1 MEKTVVVRFILNG
14 EEVEARVDPEIT
26 LLRYLRDERRLT
38 GTKNGC
44 STNHCG
50 ACMVLLNGLPTKSC
64 LLPLTRVAGKKVE
77 TIEGLSKPEA
87 LHPIQAA
94 FLATGAVQ
102 CGFCT
107 PGMIISI
114 RGLLDRHPEPTA
126 EQIREALKDN
136 ICRCTG
142 YVKIID
148 AVRLAA
154 RWIRHP
160 EEIRSQTGA
169 MGLGQS
175 VPDRDGEAKVKG
187 CLAFADDM
195 YIEGMLYGKILWSRY
210 PHAEIMAVDTA
221 MTKEVPGIHAVLTA
235 ADVPGH
241 NGMGSLKPDQ
251 PVLCRDRVRFVGDAI
266 AVVFA
271 VTPAAAEMALQQIKV
286 DYRELPG
293 IFSPQEA
300 LKSEAPLLHVGGN
313 ICKHLLHEE
322 GDIETG
328 FRQAAVVVEGHFETP
343 FVEHAY
349 LEPEAGIGLVDENG
363 LLTVYAP
370 TQFPFEI
377 RKQLAAMLSLPEEK
391 IRVIVTPLGGAFG
404 SKLDNTVE
412 ALLAL
417 GAYHLRRPVKIT
429 LTREESIRLST
440 KRHAY
445 WMDYR
450 LGLDSAGHLVAVDAK
465 LLSDAGPYTALSPRV
480 IDQACIF
487 ACGPYRV
494 PNVRVEGWAVYTN
507 NANGSAFRGFGIN
520 QAAVA
525 VESLLDE
532 AARKLGL
539 DPFEIRLINALKIGD
554 KTIAGEILQAS
565 VATQATIQAARE
577 ALLEELPALKARKVP
592 GKRIGIGMASGFK
605 NVGAGKG
612 KVDDAGAIFIL
623 QPDGR
628 VLLRASAVDMG
639 QGIRTVLVQVAAEVL
654 GLDDQLFDIITGY
667 TALTLPHGGAV
678 GERQTLITGKAVE
691 LAAREFKTKLL
702 QKAAA
707 HYELP
712 LEHLQLKGREIIDQ
726 NGDSII
732 LLAELSRRLQ
742 EAGEKLEVQYYY
754 TAPKTFALADR
765 EARHTVPAGEYRN
778 YPAYA
783 YTTQVAVVEV
793 DETTG
798 QVKVLKIIAAHDC
811 GRAINPQKIEGQIEG
826 SCVQGLGYA
835 LSEAYILDKGMPV
848 TRTFKQLR
856 VPTIMD
862 IPDIRCL
869 LIEDPEP
876 AGPFG
881 AKGISEVATVPIT
894 PAILNAV
901 YDAISVRIYTLPAT
915 PDKVLAGLRSKL
927 AGHKG
932 LTL

>member
-1 MEKTVVVRFILNG
+1 
-14 EEVEARVDPEIT
+14 
-26 LLRYLRDERRLT
+26 
-38 GTKNGC
+38 
-44 STNHCG
+44 
-50 ACMVLLNGLPTKSC
+50 
-64 LLPLTRVAGKKVE
+64 
-77 TIEGLSKPEA
+77 
-87 LHPIQAA
+87 
-94 FLATGAVQ
+94 
-102 CGFCT
+102 
-107 PGMIISI
+107 
-114 RGLLDRHPEPTA
+114 
-126 EQIREALKDN
+126 
-136 ICRCTG
+136 
-142 YVKIID
+142 
-148 AVRLAA
+148 
-154 RWIRHP
+154 
-160 EEIRSQTGA
+160 
-169 MGLGQS
+169 LGQS
-175 VPDRDGEAKVKG
+175 APDRDGEAKVKG
-187 CLAFADDM
+187 CLTFADDM
-195 YIEGMLYGKILWSRY
+195 YIEGMLYGKILWSRH
-210 PHAEIMAVDTA
+210 PHAEILAVNTA

-271 VTPAAAEMALQQIKV
+271 ATPAAAELAVRQIKV
-286 DYRELPG
+286 DYRKLPG

-300 LKSEAPLLHVGGN
+300 LKPDAPPLHVGGN

-322 GDIETG
+322 GDIEAG

-377 RKQLAAMLSLPEEK
+377 RKQLAVMLTLPEEK
-391 IRVIVTPLGGAFG
+391 IRVIATPLGGAFG

-429 LTREESIRLST
+429 LTREESIRLGT

-450 LGLDSAGHLVAVDAK
+450 LGVDSAGHLVAVDAK

-487 ACGPYRV
+487 PCGPYRV

-520 QAAVA
+520 QAVVA

-539 DPFEIRLINALKIGD
+539 DPFAIRLINALKIGD

-565 VATQATIQAARE
+565 VATQATIQAAQE
-577 ALLEELPALKARKVP
+577 ALLEELPALKARKAP

-654 GLDDQLFDIITGY
+654 GLDDQLFDIITGD
-667 TALTLPHGGAV
+667 TALTIPHGGAV
-678 GERQTLITGKAVE
+678 GERQILITGKAVE

-702 QKAAA
+702 QKATA

-712 LEHLQLKGREIIDQ
+712 FEHLRLRGREIFDLSKGSAIP
-726 NGDSII
+726 
-732 LLAELSRRLQ
+732 LAELAGRIK
-742 EAGEKLEVQYYY
+742 EAGEELQVHYYY
-754 TAPKTFALADR
+754 TAPKTFALADK
-765 EARHTVPAGEYRN
+765 EARNTVPPEEYRN

-798 QVKVLKIIAAHDC
+798 QVKVLKIIAAPDC

-826 SCVQGLGYA
+826 SCVQGIGYA
-835 LSEAYILDKGMPV
+835 LSEAYALDKGMPV

-862 IPDIRCL
+862 IPDMQCL

-894 PAILNAV
+894 PAILNAI
-901 YDAISVRIYTLPAT
+901 YDATGVRIYTLPAT
-915 PDKVLAGLRSKL
+915 PDKVLAGLRSQRATKV
-927 AGHKG
+927 
-932 LTL
+932 